1 VPKVDAGASRRSCSR
16 SGARDREAL
25 LVRGGD
31 AGARAYVTFPTREQ
45 AERFAWLGGAN
56 TLPHGRLRGNF
67 FGATSS
73 KRGREARL
81 LG

>member
-1 VPKVDAGASRRSCSR
+1 MPRSTPGPRAARARALARGIEKR
-16 SGARDREAL
+16 SSCEEVTPG
-25 LVRGGD
+25 
-31 AGARAYVTFPTREQ
+31 RAYVTFPTREQ

-73 KRGREARL
+73 KRGPEARL